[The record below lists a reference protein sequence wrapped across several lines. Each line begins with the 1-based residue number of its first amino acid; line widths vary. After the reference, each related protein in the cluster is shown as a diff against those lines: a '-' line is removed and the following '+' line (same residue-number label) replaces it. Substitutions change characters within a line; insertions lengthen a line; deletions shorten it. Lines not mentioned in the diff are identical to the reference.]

1 MKHFLSKICR
11 AVLLLLVAAPKI
23 SAAEPS
29 PVPKEFS
36 AFIGGFNGP
45 SYRLE
50 LHDGSLTY
58 TTLRGGQTI
67 TKHTIAPSAAQWRE
81 FCQALDGFKVW
92 QWRAEYANGQIR
104 DGTQWSLDIAY
115 ADHAIKSH
123 GSNSYPDANGRPSG
137 KPDFTTAFQGYLD
150 AIEKLIGGKTFR

>member
-1 MKHFLSKICR
+1 MQHILSKLCR

-23 SAAEPS
+23 SAAEPP

-36 AFIGGFNGP
+36 AFIGGFNGQ

-50 LHDGSLTY
+50 LHGGSLAY

-67 TKHTIAPSAAQWRE
+67 TKDTVTPSAAQWRE
-81 FCQALDGFKVW
+81 FREALDGLKVW

-123 GSNSYPDANGRPSG
+123 GSNNYPESNGKPSG
-137 KPDFTTAFQGYLD
+137 KPDPATAFKGYLD